1 MELDPFRYIIR
12 DKPDYLSVSIYF
24 RSISY
29 EPRFF
34 LMSYGY
40 PMAQKLTE
48 FKIGLVAL
56 AR

>member
-1 MELDPFRYIIR
+1 MELDPFRYMIR